1 MVGCALALPLLTS
14 LVASASAQADLDL
27 RAEARSTTV
36 SVTGAPSIT
45 AGSALVQPRL
55 AGHLDGETLRAALS
69 YQPRFWTSDV
79 TGSSPSPLFDQ
90 TVAAGLQ
97 ARREGIWRA
106 AATATG
112 QRGKTD
118 PLADLVA
125 IAATPAAGQLASTAP
140 LGYEA
145 LHVLGEGELVLDPRT
160 TVAVSGTW
168 AISQG
173 TDAAAR
179 ALVPQQR
186 AEGGTLSASRLLTER
201 DTLRVATDASRSV
214 IAAPGGDFT
223 ATFGTALASWRRRL
237 SPTLD
242 GWAGAGGSLTSQGG
256 AGAPTAVTIDPVAQ
270 LGVARAPDDRGIAL
284 EASARL
290 GPEVDRFTGEV
301 RPTLEGSAG
310 LRWPLA
316 GRIALA
322 ATVSGGARTDGET
335 VLGSWDGRAIWT
347 LRDRL
352 ALELGLV
359 GRWQRDRRPGIPS
372 FVEVGAIVGFTYGLS
387 AGAVAQDRTAGNP
400 APR

>member
-36 SVTGAPSIT
+36 SATGAPSIT
-45 AGSALVQPRL
+45 AGSTILQPRL
-55 AGHLDGETLRAALS
+55 AGRLEGETLGAGVS

-79 TGSSPSPLFDQ
+79 TGSPSPLFDQ
-90 TVAAGLQ
+90 TVAAGLH
-97 ARREGIWRA
+97 AHREGVWRT

-118 PLADLVA
+118 PLADLLA
-125 IAATPAAGQLASTAP
+125 IATTPASGQLASTAP

-145 LHVLGEGELVLDPRT
+145 LNARGEGELTLDPRT

-168 AISQG
+168 AFSQG

-179 ALVPQQR
+179 ALLPQQR
-186 AEGGTLSASRLLTER
+186 MAGGTLSASRLLTER
-201 DTLRVATDASRSV
+201 DTLRLAADASRSV
-214 IAAPGGDFT
+214 IAAPGGDFIG
-223 ATFGTALASWRRRL
+223 TFGTALAAWRRRL

-256 AGAPTAVTIDPVAQ
+256 AGAPPAVSVDPVAQ

-290 GPEVDRFTGEV
+290 GPEVDRFTGQI

-316 GRIALA
+316 RRIALA

-335 VLGSWDGRAIWT
+335 VLGSWDGRAVWT

-352 ALELGLV
+352 ALELGLL

-387 AGAVAQDRTAGNP
+387 AGAVPVPQDRAAG
-400 APR
+400 AR